1 MRTGKR
7 YRELSKLIDKDKVYS
22 LEEAV
27 NLVKKTAN
35 AKFDETIELCLRL
48 GIDSKR
54 QDQIVRGIVLL
65 PHGTG
70 KSKVVAVVVKGE
82 KAKEAEKAGA
92 DFVGGEDLIEKIAK
106 EEIKF
111 DVVIA
116 TPDSMRDLSKLGKI
130 LGPKGLMP
138 SPKTGTVTFEI
149 ADAIKKIKAGQVE
162 FRTDSYGIIHLSVGK
177 ASFDETKLVE
187 NINTVIG
194 EVQRVRPPT
203 VKGQYLRTISVSSTM
218 GPGIKVNLPKI

>member
-1 MRTGKR
+1 MRRGKR
-7 YRELSKLIDKDKVYS
+7 YRELFKLIDKNKVYS

-27 NLVKKTAN
+27 NLVKKDAN

-48 GIDSKR
+48 GIDPKR
-54 QDQIVRGIVLL
+54 QDQTVRGIVLL

-106 EEIKF
+106 GEIKF
-111 DVVIA
+111 DAVIA

-177 ASFDETKLVE
+177 ASFDESKLVE

-194 EVQRVRPPT
+194 EIQRVRPPT
-203 VKGQYLRTISVSSTM
+203 VKGQYLRSISLSSTM

>member
-7 YRELSKLIDKDKVYS
+7 YRELSKLVVKDKVYNV
-22 LEEAV
+22 EEAV
-27 NLVKKTAN
+27 KLVKNTAN

-54 QDQIVRGIVLL
+54 QDQTVRGTVLL

-70 KSKVVAVVVKGE
+70 KNKVVAVVAKGE
-82 KAKEAEKAGA
+82 KIKEAEKAGA

-106 EEIKF
+106 EAIKF
-111 DVVIA
+111 DALIA
-116 TPDSMRDLSKLGKI
+116 TPDCMRDLSKLGKI

-138 SPKTGTVTFEI
+138 SPKAGTVTLEI

-162 FRTDSYGIIHLSVGK
+162 FRADGYGIIHLAVGK
-177 ASFDETKLVE
+177 ASFEEIKLVE

-194 EVQRVRPPT
+194 AVQRVRPPT
-203 VKGQYLRTISVSSTM
+203 VKGQYLRSIGVSSTM
-218 GPGIKVNLPKI
+218 GPGVKVSLPKI

>member
-1 MRTGKR
+1 MRRGKR
-7 YRELSKLIDKDKVYS
+7 YHELSKLIEKDKVYNV
-22 LEEAV
+22 EEAV
-27 NLVKKTAN
+27 KLVKKTAN

-48 GIDSKR
+48 GIDPKR
-54 QDQIVRGIVLL
+54 QDQIVRGTVLL

-82 KAKEAEKAGA
+82 KTKEAEKAGA

-106 EEIKF
+106 EKIKF
-111 DVVIA
+111 DALIA
-116 TPDSMRDLSKLGKI
+116 TPDCMRDLSKLGKI

-162 FRTDSYGIIHLSVGK
+162 FRTDGYGIIHLSVGK
-177 ASFDETKLVE
+177 ASFDEMKLVE

-203 VKGQYLRTISVSSTM
+203 VKGQYPRSVSVSSTM
-218 GPGIKVNLPKI
+218 GPGIKVSLPKT

>member
-203 VKGQYLRTISVSSTM
+203 VKGQYLRSISVSSTM

>member
-1 MRTGKR
+1 MKRGKR
-7 YRELSKLIDKDKVYS
+7 YRELSKLVEKDKIYS
-22 LEEAV
+22 VQEAV
-27 NLVKKTAN
+27 QLVKKSAN

-48 GIDSKR
+48 GIDPKR
-54 QDQIVRGIVLL
+54 QDQAVRGTVLL

-70 KSKVVAVVVKGE
+70 KSKVVAVVAKGE

-92 DFVGGEDLIEKIAK
+92 DVVGGEDLIEKIAK
-106 EEIKF
+106 EGIKF
-111 DVVIA
+111 DALIT
-116 TPDSMRDLSKLGKI
+116 TPDCMRDLSKLGKT

-162 FRTDSYGIIHLSVGK
+162 FRIDGYGIIHLCVGK
-177 ASFDETKLVE
+177 ASFEEKKLVD

-194 EVQRVRPPT
+194 EVQRVRPPS
-203 VKGQYLRTISVSSTM
+203 VKGQYLRSISVSSTM
-218 GPGIKVNLPKI
+218 GPGIRVSLPSM

>member
-1 MRTGKR
+1 MRRGKR
-7 YRELSKLIDKDKVYS
+7 YRELSKLIEKDRVYS
-22 LEEAV
+22 VEEAV
-27 NLVKKTAN
+27 RILKKTAN
-35 AKFDETIELCLRL
+35 AKFDETVELCLRL

-54 QDQIVRGIVLL
+54 QDQIVRGTVLL

-82 KAKEAEKAGA
+82 KTKEAEKSGA

-106 EEIKF
+106 ESIKF
-111 DVVIA
+111 DALIA
-116 TPDSMRDLSKLGKI
+116 TPDCMRDLGKLGRI

-138 SPKTGTVTFEI
+138 SPKAGTVTFEI
-149 ADAIKKIKAGQVE
+149 ADAVKKIKAGQVE
-162 FRTDSYGIIHLSVGK
+162 FRTDVYGIVHLGIGK

-187 NINTVIG
+187 NINAIIA

-203 VKGQYLRTISVSSTM
+203 VKGQYLRSISVSSTM
-218 GPGIKVNLPKI
+218 GPGIKVGLPKV

>member
-7 YRELSKLIDKDKVYS
+7 YRELSKLVEKDKVYNV
-22 LEEAV
+22 EEAV
-27 NLVKKTAN
+27 KLVKNTAN

-54 QDQIVRGIVLL
+54 QDQTVRGTVLL

-70 KSKVVAVVVKGE
+70 KNKVVAVVAKGE
-82 KAKEAEKAGA
+82 KIKEAEKAGA

-106 EEIKF
+106 EAIKF
-111 DVVIA
+111 DALIA
-116 TPDSMRDLSKLGKI
+116 TPDCMRDLSKLGKI

-138 SPKTGTVTFEI
+138 SPKAGTVTLEI

-162 FRTDSYGIIHLSVGK
+162 FRADGYGIIHLAVGK
-177 ASFDETKLVE
+177 ASFEEIKLVE

-194 EVQRVRPPT
+194 AVQRVRPPT
-203 VKGQYLRTISVSSTM
+203 VKGQYLRSIGVSSTM
-218 GPGIKVNLPKI
+218 GPGVKVSLPKI

>member
-1 MRTGKR
+1 MRRGKR

-27 NLVKKTAN
+27 NLVKKDAN

-48 GIDSKR
+48 GIDPKR
-54 QDQIVRGIVLL
+54 QDQIVRGTVLL

-111 DVVIA
+111 DAVIA

-194 EVQRVRPPT
+194 EIQRVRPPT
-203 VKGQYLRTISVSSTM
+203 VKGQYLRNISVSSTM

>member
-1 MRTGKR
+1 MMRTGKR

-92 DFVGGEDLIEKIAK
+92 DFVGGEDLIEK
-106 EEIKF
+106 
-111 DVVIA
+111 
-116 TPDSMRDLSKLGKI
+116 
-130 LGPKGLMP
+130 
-138 SPKTGTVTFEI
+138 
-149 ADAIKKIKAGQVE
+149 
-162 FRTDSYGIIHLSVGK
+162 
-177 ASFDETKLVE
+177 
-187 NINTVIG
+187 
-194 EVQRVRPPT
+194 
-203 VKGQYLRTISVSSTM
+203 
-218 GPGIKVNLPKI
+218 

>member
-7 YRELSKLIDKDKVYS
+7 YRELSKLIDKDKIYS

-92 DFVGGEDLIEKIAK
+92 DFVGGEDLIEKIVK

-203 VKGQYLRTISVSSTM
+203 VKGQYLRSISVSSTM

>member
-1 MRTGKR
+1 MRRGKR
-7 YRELSKLIDKDKVYS
+7 YRELSKLIEKDRVYS
-22 LEEAV
+22 VEEAV
-27 NLVKKTAN
+27 RLLKKTAN
-35 AKFDETIELCLRL
+35 AKFDETVELCLRL

-54 QDQIVRGIVLL
+54 QDQIVRGTVLL

-82 KAKEAEKAGA
+82 KTKEAEKSGA

-106 EEIKF
+106 DSIKF
-111 DVVIA
+111 DALIA
-116 TPDSMRDLSKLGKI
+116 TPDCMRDLSKLGRI

-138 SPKTGTVTFEI
+138 SPKAGTVTFEI
-149 ADAIKKIKAGQVE
+149 ADAVKKIKAGQVE
-162 FRTDSYGIIHLSVGK
+162 FRTDAYGIVHLGIGK

-187 NINTVIG
+187 NINAIIA

-203 VKGQYLRTISVSSTM
+203 VKGQYLRSISVSSTM
-218 GPGIKVNLPKI
+218 GPGIKVGLPKV

>member
-203 VKGQYLRTISVSSTM
+203 VKGQYLRTISISSTM